1 MSRARWAACAIFSPM
16 AQKQF
21 DGAVPRELVHALD
34 KKPGTWKQVFGDDA
48 DETFQA
54 WSVAT
59 YINQIAAAGKQEM
72 ALPMYVNNWLKSPRG
87 YPVLT
92 VPGDDYPSG
101 GPTSNMLAVEDCSTG
116 DRYSRARYLCAPN
129 TARYRDVMEQFK
141 RPDNPLFIP
150 ETHGFGRFPG
160 SQGNARNL
168 FLAIGAGAIGF
179 APFGID
185 NFSVTRRERQ
195 NELRADRAGTEL

>member
-1 MSRARWAACAIFSPM
+1 MHKLKEIDGDQHTVIAVQVENEAGALGSVRDFSPM

-21 DGAVPRELVHALD
+21 DAAVPQELVHALK

-59 YINQIAAAGKQEM
+59 YINQIAAAGKQEL

-92 VPGDDYPSG
+92 VPA
-101 GPTSNMLAVEDCSTG
+101 TTIRAG
-116 DRYSRARYLCAPN
+116 DRRATCFRCGRLRLRRS
-129 TARYRDVMEQFK
+129 TFL
-141 RPDNPLFIP
+141 RPISTFRIRSDI
-150 ETHGFGRFPG
+150 
-160 SQGNARNL
+160 AM
-168 FLAIGAGAIGF
+168 
-179 APFGID
+179 
-185 NFSVTRRERQ
+185 
-195 NELRADRAGTEL
+195 